1 MSDLATQSANQAHTT
16 HLAVDLGAGSGRV
29 MAGHFQ
35 GTRLHLEE
43 VHRFASDGISL
54 PTGWHWNAPQI
65 FADIKLGLRE
75 ARRRHGDS
83 IVSLAVDTW
92 GVDYGLLDRRGR
104 LLGLPWMYRDART
117 DGMIEE
123 ACRLVSQAEIYQ
135 RTGIQFMFFNTLFQL
150 LSENRDY
157 AEVLA
162 VAEQMLFMPDLMTY
176 WLSGERVC
184 ERTIASTSQLLAVG
198 SARWDHELIAK
209 LKLPTRLFGA
219 ITEPGQKIG
228 LLLPTVA
235 QETGVSRISVTTCG
249 GHDTASA
256 VAAVPASTPQ
266 PLFLSSGTWSLLG
279 RELAAPLVT
288 AETFAAGF
296 SNEQGLNGTTRFLK
310 NVAGM
315 WLLQE
320 CKRQWCAEGNDADF
334 ATLVLEAESATATM
348 WLNPDAADFAKPCDM
363 PAAICA
369 YAQKTG
375 QRAPATRGE
384 FTRSILES
392 LATRYRILLETM
404 RSWMPDFPD
413 TIHIVGGGSQNALLN
428 QMTADATGLVVMAGP
443 VEATAAG
450 NVLAQLMATGHIH
463 SLEEGRSIIRASF
476 EPKIYHPRPDPR
488 WDDLAEKLSTLP

>member
-1 MSDLATQSANQAHTT
+1 MSASSSKSTT

-29 MAGHFQ
+29 MAGHFDGSQ
-35 GTRLHLEE
+35 LRLDE

-65 FADIKLGLRE
+65 FTDIKLGLRE

-92 GVDYGLLDRRGR
+92 GVDYALLDRRGR

-123 ACRLVSQAEIYQ
+123 ACRLVSQAEIDQ

-150 LSENRDY
+150 LAEKRDHP
-157 AEVLA
+157 EVLA
-162 VAEQMLFMPDLMTY
+162 VAEQMLFMPDLMSY

-198 SARWDHELIAK
+198 TAQWDHELIAK
-209 LKLPTRLFGA
+209 LGLPIRLFA
-219 ITEPGQKIG
+219 EITEPGQKIG
-228 LLLPTVA
+228 TLLASVA
-235 QETGVSRISVTTCG
+235 QETGLSGIAVTTCG

-256 VAAVPASTPQ
+256 VAGVPATTPQ

-279 RELAAPLVT
+279 RELAAPLVN

-320 CKRQWCAEGNDADF
+320 CKRQWSADGTDADF

-348 WLNPDAADFAKPCDM
+348 WLNPDASDFAKPCDM
-363 PAAICA
+363 PAAIRA

-375 QRAPATRGE
+375 QRAPSTRGE

-392 LATRYRILLETM
+392 LAIRYRILLATM

-413 TIHIVGGGSQNALLN
+413 TLHVVGGGSQNALLN
-428 QMTADATGLVVMAGP
+428 QMTADATGLVVVAGP
-443 VEATAAG
+443 VESTAAG
-450 NVLAQLMATGHIH
+450 NILAQLMATGHIH
-463 SLEEGRSIIRASF
+463 SLEQGRAIIRASF
-476 EPKIYHPRPDPR
+476 EPKIFHPRPDPR
-488 WDDLAEKLSTLP
+488 WDALAVTFSNLPQ